1 MKNKPQLNEKLVY
14 DEFLEIQNIRNRSL
28 KYQSF
33 LMSSILGLIA
43 ILVVSYISGVLYIQ
57 ILLLYLSVV
66 IIYLLF
72 QNHNNMKD
80 NTTYYKL
87 LKNIRERFKDN

>member
-33 LMSSILGLIA
+33 LMSSILGLIG

-72 QNHNNMKD
+72 QNHKNMKD

-87 LKNIRERFKDN
+87 LKNIRERFKNN